1 MTQLTFSIY
10 NKEYAKD
17 FKQLNVEWIEKY
29 FVVEEHDL
37 EQLSN
42 PQENII
48 DNGGEILF
56 AICEEEVAGV
66 CTLIK
71 TGEYEFELAKMAVS
85 PLFRGKQVGYKLGK
99 YAIETA

>member
-17 FKQLNVEWIEKY
+17 FKQLNLEWIEKY

-42 PQENII
+42 PKENII
-48 DNGGEILF
+48 DKNGDTTTFNVHFKF
-56 AICEEEVAGV
+56 ASCIGKGYEETPKPE
-66 CTLIK
+66 TSPRFSLR
-71 TGEYEFELAKMAVS
+71 EFVHDDQIQCMKK
-85 PLFRGKQVGYKLGK
+85 R
-99 YAIETA
+99 